1 MTSEV
6 MDGGSTSSDTAARR
20 SNTMKKNGLSQ
31 WLVVSSLGAFLF
43 CAGFGIRS
51 AAAMGDGSKA
61 SLSRND
67 PGDVAAIRQ
76 IGRDMGDAM
85 VAADAGK
92 LNQIF
97 ADDWSATG
105 ISGKVV
111 TKEQVLRNFESGGDK
126 LVSYELGPIDVQVLG
141 NFAVAHGTVNEQRLR
156 DGKDTSGQGIYM
168 DLLEKRA
175 GKWLVVRSA
184 SAFIK
189 NATRLH

>member
-1 MTSEV
+1 
-6 MDGGSTSSDTAARR
+6 
-20 SNTMKKNGLSQ
+20 MKKNGLSQ
-31 WLVVSSLGAFLF
+31 WFAMSSLGALLF

-51 AAAMGDGSKA
+51 AAAMGEGSNA
-61 SLSRND
+61 SASRND

-85 VAADAGK
+85 VAADIDK

-111 TKEQVLRNFESGGDK
+111 TKQTVLRSFKSGADK

-141 NFAVAHGTVNEQRLR
+141 NFAVAHGSVTEQRLR
-156 DGKDTSGQGIYM
+156 DGKDTSGQGVYM

-175 GKWLVVRSA
+175 GKWVVVRSA

-189 NATRLH
+189 DATRSH